1 MLCQELLQASSL
13 SVFQDIT
20 RFSGKGWPLYTIP
33 LTGVGSYVYVILPEH
48 GIRRSRKPHDPA
60 ALKPKQLSPAC
71 WQGMQPSQREEDFE
85 AYLRVHSWWWVWS
98 L

>member
-60 ALKPKQLSPAC
+60 ALKPKQLGSC
-71 WQGMQPSQREEDFE
+71 LGSQIRFKGIRF
-85 AYLRVHSWWWVWS
+85 LGV
-98 L
+98 